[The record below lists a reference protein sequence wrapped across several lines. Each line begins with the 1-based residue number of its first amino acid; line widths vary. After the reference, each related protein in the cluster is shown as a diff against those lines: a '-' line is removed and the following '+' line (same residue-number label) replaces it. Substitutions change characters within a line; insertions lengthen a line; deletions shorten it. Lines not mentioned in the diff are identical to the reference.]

1 MDSMI
6 VLYILGAVCLFVLV
20 VLVASGLENII
31 KIILGNYI
39 LGSICFAANLAL
51 DSLIVS
57 LGGLTGTTFISIS
70 ATTRS
75 AFLRNGQMTIIVVFY
90 ILLLILLY
98 KKSTISIRLPHDPA
112 IQKSLY
118 LVLIPLALVSV
129 VLIVY
134 VILQGAGVLSPALLF
149 TRSASYPFVASLV
162 TFFQLTPLWIVLH
175 GIATLLIT
183 AQIPVRIQTDVM
195 GGSHHL

>member
-1 MDSMI
+1 MQVARLQVIYYYISAMDSMI

-90 ILLLILLY
+90 ILLLI
-98 KKSTISIRLPHDPA
+98 KSVAPLQFSTD
-112 IQKSLY
+112 Y
-118 LVLIPLALVSV
+118 LI
-129 VLIVY
+129 
-134 VILQGAGVLSPALLF
+134 
-149 TRSASYPFVASLV
+149 
-162 TFFQLTPLWIVLH
+162 
-175 GIATLLIT
+175 
-183 AQIPVRIQTDVM
+183 
-195 GGSHHL
+195 